1 MKAKKK
7 SCSCVYERK
16 SLFLR
21 ISIITNLKPKEKMK
35 TRFSETSKGKLT
47 SGKVVIAK
55 SITTLTAVPALAL
68 GVLLMLGSCSGKTE
82 KTDKADADST
92 AVVQDTTKMADNA
105 EVNKE
110 AMPEKET
117 AGKGDLRLFD
127 LVGKVKKCKLKS
139 RYDTTTSWEF
149 DENGMWTKLEGK
161 ALKAEL
167 TNIKKD
173 SNGRIIGYTQ
183 RTEEMEW
190 STAYTFD
197 KSTGRLKELHVFGS
211 GEDARTTY
219 TYNDAGDM
227 VKIIEK
233 GTYEE
238 IGADEPEN
246 YSETITY
253 TIEAKDEAGNWT
265 KRKCKSSNGESFT
278 ETRTIEYYN

>member
-1 MKAKKK
+1 
-7 SCSCVYERK
+7 
-16 SLFLR
+16 
-21 ISIITNLKPKEKMK
+21 MK
-35 TRFSETSKGKLT
+35 TQFSETNEGKRT
-47 SGKVVIAK
+47 SRKVVTAK
-55 SITTLTAVPALAL
+55 SITTLAAVPALAL

-82 KTDKADADST
+82 KADKADADST
-92 AVVQDTTKMADNA
+92 AVVQDSTATAATTT
-105 EVNKE
+105 ENKE
-110 AMPEKET
+110 ATPEKET
-117 AGKGDLRLFD
+117 VGKGDLRLFD
-127 LVGKVKKCKLKS
+127 LIGKVKKCKLKS

-173 SNGRIIGYTQ
+173 SEGRIVSYTQ
-183 RTEEMEW
+183 RAEEMEW

-197 KSTGRLKELHVFGS
+197 KSTGRVKEQHVFGS
-211 GEDARTTY
+211 GEDARTTI
-219 TYNDAGDM
+219 TYNDAGDI
-227 VKIIEK
+227 VKSTEN

>member
-1 MKAKKK
+1 MKAKKT

-35 TRFSETSKGKLT
+35 TQFSETSKGKLT

-55 SITTLTAVPALAL
+55 SITTLAAVPALAL

-82 KTDKADADST
+82 KADKADADST
-92 AVVQDTTKMADNA
+92 TVVQDTTTAAANA
-105 EVNKE
+105 TDNKE
-110 AMPEKET
+110 ATPEKET
-117 AGKGDLRLFD
+117 IGKGDLRLLD
-127 LVGKVKKCKLKS
+127 LIGKVKKCKLKS
-139 RYDTTTSWEF
+139 RYDTTISCEF

-173 SNGRIIGYTQ
+173 SEGRIVSYTQ
-183 RTEEMEW
+183 RAEEMEW

-197 KSTGRLKELHVFGS
+197 KSTGRVKEQHVFGS

-219 TYNDAGDM
+219 TYNDAGDI
-227 VKIIEK
+227 VKSTGN

-246 YSETITY
+246 YNETITY

>member
-1 MKAKKK
+1 
-7 SCSCVYERK
+7 
-16 SLFLR
+16 
-21 ISIITNLKPKEKMK
+21 MK

-82 KTDKADADST
+82 KTDKAAADST
-92 AVVQDTTKMADNA
+92 AVVQDTTTAAANA
-105 EVNKE
+105 TDNKE
-110 AMPEKET
+110 ATPEKET

-173 SNGRIIGYTQ
+173 SDGRIVSYTQ
-183 RTEEMEW
+183 RAEEMEW

-197 KSTGRLKELHVFGS
+197 KSTGRVKEQHVFGS
-211 GEDARTTY
+211 GEDARTTI
-219 TYNDAGDM
+219 TYNDAGDI

>member
-1 MKAKKK
+1 MKAKKT

-35 TRFSETSKGKLT
+35 TQFSETSKGKLT

-82 KTDKADADST
+82 KADKADADST
-92 AVVQDTTKMADNA
+92 TVVQDTTTAAANA
-105 EVNKE
+105 TDNKE
-110 AMPEKET
+110 ATPEKET
-117 AGKGDLRLFD
+117 IGKGDLRLFD

-173 SNGRIIGYTQ
+173 SEGRIVSYTQ
-183 RTEEMEW
+183 RAEEMEW

-197 KSTGRLKELHVFGS
+197 KSTGRVKEQHVFGS

-219 TYNDAGDM
+219 TYNDAGDI
-227 VKIIEK
+227 VKSTEN

-238 IGADEPEN
+238 IGADEPDN